1 MENPHSVPPRRIAL
15 LLAGL
20 SMFGPFAI
28 DAVFPAFPQIG
39 SQFAADKLGMQQVI
53 SAYLLAYAFMSL
65 VHGALS
71 DALGRKRVIVVGLV
85 VFTLA
90 SVGCAL
96 SRDMPTLL
104 LFRALQGLSAGVG
117 YIIGRAVIRDLYDG
131 HDAQRLMSQVS
142 MIFSIAPAIAP
153 VIGGLLLGWGNWQ
166 AIFWFLVVFSAL
178 LLAVTARWLP
188 ETHPLERR
196 TPLRAASLARD
207 YWHIASNRR
216 FLRLAGAGSF
226 AFGGLFLY
234 IASAPAF
241 VMDLL
246 GLSEQQFAWLFVPTI
261 GGMALGA
268 YASGRSAGRLSADS
282 AVRLGYVC
290 IALAT
295 LGNVGYNALATQIAV
310 PWAVAPMSLL
320 SFGIALLFPPLTLA
334 ILDMYPRLRGSA
346 SSLQAFS
353 TLVTNT
359 VVAGILSPLLSGSGL
374 SLALGAAGFALASW
388 VLWRWERWRVRS
400 RPQAEPP
407 VDMQAGA
414 PAADQ
419 GQ

>member
-1 MENPHSVPPRRIAL
+1 MQSSRAVSFRTMAF

-39 SQFAADKLGMQQVI
+39 RELGADKVAMQQVI
-53 SAYLLAYAFMSL
+53 SVYLLAYAFMSL
-65 VHGALS
+65 LHGALS

-85 VFTLA
+85 VFILA

-96 SRDMPTLL
+96 SRDMGTLL
-104 LFRALQGLSAGVG
+104 FFRGLQGLSAGVG

-131 HDAQRLMSQVS
+131 ADAQRLMSQVS

-153 VIGGLLLGWGNWQ
+153 IVGGWLLGWSNWM
-166 AIFWFLVVFSAL
+166 AIFWFLVAFSVVL
-178 LLAVTARWLP
+178 LVITWRWLP
-188 ETHPLERR
+188 ETHPPHLRQ
-196 TPLRAASLARD
+196 PLHAVSLARD
-207 YWHIASNRR
+207 YASIGGNPR
-216 FLRLAGAGSF
+216 FLRLAAAGSF

-246 GLSEQQFAWLFVPTI
+246 RLNEQQFAWLFIPTI

-268 YASGRSAGRLSADS
+268 FVSGRSAGKLSADK
-282 AVRLGYVC
+282 AVRLGYAC
-290 IALAT
+290 IAVAT
-295 LGNVGYNALATQIAV
+295 LYNVGYNALAPQMSV
-310 PWAVAPMSLL
+310 PWAVLPMMLM

-346 SSLQAFS
+346 SSMQAFS
-353 TLVTNT
+353 TLITNA
-359 VVAGILSPLLSGSGL
+359 VIAGVLSPMLSGSGL
-374 SLALGAAGFALASW
+374 ALALGAGGFALVSW
-388 VLWRWERWRVRS
+388 VLFRWERHVVRS
-400 RPQAEPP
+400 KMTQ
-407 VDMQAGA
+407 D
-414 PAADQ
+414 AADP